1 MTALPETYTLDA
13 DGDTQLDPYRLQ
25 EDAFEAYLDFAMEET
40 GGQEE
45 VENARAALDAAPR
58 GEDLRKH
65 VPRSTVRRELDRRAL
80 NRDEAYQEAVAAYDR
95 IARKFDPDIYGDL
108 AGADHDYEVR
118 FTDDPALI
126 DDAMDELMSCWEFV
140 DDAGWMAGLEEDVA
154 GLGNPTRMEWAR
166 DWAEDPH
173 THFARV
179 SKDGDLAG
187 YTRSFVLDNETG
199 HSVLGVDTIEVDKKR
214 FEANTDVIRL
224 QTLAAI
230 QRGLDLDL
238 DWIAATG
245 ADGRVGRGPRQAY
258 GNTERSLHYEK
269 RGAVPR
275 QVNAFEMDE
284 DGAGS
289 ATTYLL
295 FENPAT
301 VSGRG

>member
-13 DGDTQLDPYRLQ
+13 DGDTRMDPYRLQ
-25 EDAFEAYLDFAMEET
+25 EEAFEAYLDFAMTET

-45 VENARAALDAAPR
+45 VRNVRDALDAAPT
-58 GEDLRKH
+58 GEDLREH
-65 VPRSTVRRELDRRAL
+65 VPRSTVRQELDRRAL
-80 NRDEAYQEAVAAYDR
+80 NRDAAYQAAVTAYDR

-108 AGADHDYEVR
+108 AANEHEYEVR
-118 FTDDPALI
+118 FTEDIDLI
-126 DDAMDELMSCWEFV
+126 DEAMEELMSCWEIV
-140 DDAGWMAGLEEDVA
+140 DDQVWLPDTPAPAGMNL
-154 GLGNPTRMEWAR
+154 TRREWAR

-173 THFARV
+173 THFARAY
-179 SKDGDLAG
+179 KDDDLAG

-214 FEANTDVIRL
+214 FEENTDVIRL

-230 QRGLDLDL
+230 HRGLDLDL

-258 GNTERSLHYEK
+258 GNTERSLHYVK

-275 QVNAFEMDE
+275 QMNAFDMDE

-295 FENPAT
+295 FENPET
-301 VSGRG
+301 V